1 MTNLTELKAL
11 IDKHHLSRQAVADLL
26 GVRKSAVDS
35 WFFSP
40 ETQGH
45 REMPAQSLQLLQYIL
60 EDPK

>member
-1 MTNLTELKAL
+1 MTHLTDLQVLMDE
-11 IDKHHLSRQAVADLL
+11 HHLSRQQVADLL

-45 REMPAQSLQLLQYIL
+45 REMPAQSLQLLRL
-60 EDPK
+60 LVERK

>member
-1 MTNLTELKAL
+1 MDE
-11 IDKHHLSRQAVADLL
+11 HRLSRQAVADLL

-45 REMPAQSLQLLQYIL
+45 RQMPAQSLQLLRLLVERQ
-60 EDPK
+60 